1 MTETLTTGDQL
12 LQDAE
17 ARLAAI
23 EETSREVAAIT
34 AVARTPDG
42 HSSVTVGAG
51 GSVRSIDLT
60 AESFR
65 SSPAQLGSAL
75 VAAIAAATGD
85 VARQGAALLAE
96 RTGIDITE
104 RVAAAQVLAGDP
116 VAVAAERN
124 ANGLVSRSP
133 IDEDEGE
140 QDWLRAD
147 GR

>member
-1 MTETLTTGDQL
+1 
-12 LQDAE
+12 
-17 ARLAAI
+17 
-23 EETSREVAAIT
+23 
-34 AVARTPDG
+34 
-42 HSSVTVGAG
+42 
-51 GSVRSIDLT
+51 
-60 AESFR
+60 
-65 SSPAQLGSAL
+65 
-75 VAAIAAATGD
+75 
-85 VARQGAALLAE
+85 AALLAE

-116 VAVAAERN
+116 VAMAAERN

>member
-85 VARQGAALLAE
+85 VARQGAVLLAE

-104 RVAAAQVLAGDP
+104 RIAAAQVLAGDP
-116 VAVAAERN
+116 VAVAAEHN
-124 ANGLVSRSP
+124 ADGRVSCAP
-133 IDEDEGE
+133 IEEDEGE
-140 QDWLRAD
+140 QDWLWAD